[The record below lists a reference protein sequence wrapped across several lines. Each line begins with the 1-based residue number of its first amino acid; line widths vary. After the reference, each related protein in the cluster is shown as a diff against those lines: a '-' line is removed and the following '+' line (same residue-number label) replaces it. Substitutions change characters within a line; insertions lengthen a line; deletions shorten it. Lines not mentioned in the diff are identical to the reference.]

1 MALTW
6 IGALAGVL
14 AAALVL
20 PILLHAFRRSIG
32 TGVMT
37 LCVPAYVLVYAFTQF
52 EHPKKG
58 ALVFAWIGALVL
70 SAVCLSL
77 ATPPV

>member
-1 MALTW
+1 MISWFGAAAGLV
-6 IGALAGVL
+6 ALAL
-14 AAALVL
+14 AL
-20 PILLHAFRRSIG
+20 PILAHAFRRSLG

-37 LCVPAYVLVYAFTQF
+37 LCVPAYVLIYAFTQF

-58 ALVFAWIGALVL
+58 ALVFTWIGALVL
-70 SAVCLSL
+70 SAVLLAL